1 MSKSK
6 TESLKKQLLKKT
18 DPYAALR
25 IKEFNLFLLVRFA
38 LIFGWSMQ
46 FVVIEWQVYTL
57 TESPLALGIIGL
69 CEFLPAFFFA
79 PFAGHIVDKKEKRNL
94 FIICIALFSLIS
106 FGLYWLTSATIET
119 SWKTTT
125 ILYGIYALVFFGGV
139 LRAFFGP
146 TIFSLIALL
155 VPKNVYPNAAT
166 WSSSTWKG
174 ASVFGALCGG
184 LLIAWIG
191 VHNTLGI
198 IFMFVILA
206 LVLVFKI
213 KQKPILNKDTK
224 ETVKESLKAGLSF
237 VFNDKV
243 ILGALTLDMIAV
255 LFGGAVAI
263 FAVFAK
269 DILNAGPTGFGILNA
284 ALSSGSIITMLAT
297 TYIPITKNTGKK
309 LLISIFGFGVCMI
322 IFGASK
328 VLWLSVVALFFSG
341 VFDGIS
347 MVVRQTILQLKT
359 PDAMRGRVG
368 AVNSMFVGSSNELG
382 ALESGIAA
390 RLFGAPLAVMLGG
403 SITLIIVVV
412 IHIKNKPLR
421 QLDLT
426 EDIEN
431 HQKQ

>member
-1 MSKSK
+1 MAKN
-6 TESLKKQLLKKT
+6 

-25 IKEFNLFLLVRFA
+25 FKEFNIFLLVRFA
-38 LIFGWSMQ
+38 LVFGWSMQ
-46 FVVIEWQVYTL
+46 FVVIEWQVYAL
-57 TESPLALGIIGL
+57 TEDPLSLGIIGL
-69 CEFLPAFFFA
+69 CEFLPAFFLA

-94 FIICIALFSLIS
+94 FTLCIALFSLIS
-106 FGLYWLTSATIET
+106 FGLFWLTSDQVESSWQT
-119 SWKTTT
+119 ST

-155 VPKNVYPNAAT
+155 VPKKAYPNAAT

-174 ASVFGALCGG
+174 ANVFGALCGG
-184 LLIAWIG
+184 FLIAWIG
-191 VHNTLGI
+191 VHYTLGI
-198 IFMFVILA
+198 IFALVMLA
-206 LVLVFKI
+206 LALVFKI
-213 KQKPILNKDTK
+213 GKKPIFNKGVNESIT
-224 ETVKESLKAGLSF
+224 ESLRAGLSF

-269 DILNAGPTGFGILNA
+269 DILGAGPKGFGILNA

-309 LLISIFGFGVCMI
+309 LLISVFGFGCCMI
-322 IFGASK
+322 VFGASK
-328 VLWLSVVALFFSG
+328 LLWLSVLALFFSG

-390 RLFGAPLAVMLGG
+390 RIFGAPLAVVLGG
-403 SITLIIVVV
+403 SATLIIVA
-412 IHIKNKPLR
+412 IIGIKNKPLR
-421 QLDLT
+421 KLDLQH
-426 EDIEN
+426 DIEE
-431 HQKQ
+431 HEKEEVA

>member
-1 MSKSK
+1 MQKN
-6 TESLKKQLLKKT
+6 

-25 IKEFNLFLLVRFA
+25 IKEFNIFLVLRFA
-38 LIFGWSMQ
+38 LVLAWSMQ
-46 FVVIEWQVYTL
+46 FVVIEWQVYAL
-57 TESPLALGIIGL
+57 TEDPLALGIIGL
-69 CEFLPAFFFA
+69 CEFLPAFLLA
-79 PFAGHIVDKKEKRNL
+79 PFAGHIVDKKEKQTL
-94 FIICIALFSLIS
+94 FMRCIALFSLIS
-106 FGLYWLTSATIET
+106 FGLFWLTSETIES
-119 SWKTTT
+119 SWSTKT
-125 ILYGIYALVFFGGV
+125 ILYGIYSLVFFGGV
-139 LRAFFGP
+139 LRSFFGP

-155 VPKNVYPNAAT
+155 VPKKVYPNAAT

-174 ASVFGALCGG
+174 ANVFGALLGG
-184 LLIAWIG
+184 FLIAWID
-191 VHNTLGI
+191 VHITLGI
-198 IFMFVILA
+198 IFL
-206 LVLVFKI
+206 LVLIALLLVFQI
-213 KQKPILNKDTK
+213 KKKPILNK
-224 ETVKESLKAGLSF
+224 EIGESIKESLRAGIAF

-269 DILNAGPTGFGILNA
+269 DILDAGPKGFGLLNA
-284 ALSSGSIITMLAT
+284 ALSSGCIITMLAT

-309 LLISIFGFGVCMI
+309 LLISVFGFGVCMI

-328 VLWLSVVALFFSG
+328 FMWLSVLALFFSG

-359 PDAMRGRVG
+359 PDDMRGRVG

-403 SITLIIVVV
+403 TVTLVVV
-412 IHIKNKPLR
+412 AIMGVKNRPLR
-421 QLDLT
+421 GLDLT
-426 EDIEN
+426 RDIEE
-431 HQKQ
+431 HEKR

>member
-1 MSKSK
+1 MQ
-6 TESLKKQLLKKT
+6 KK

-25 IKEFNLFLLVRFA
+25 FKEFNIFLLVRFA
-38 LIFGWSMQ
+38 LVFGWSMQ
-46 FVVIEWQVYTL
+46 FVVIEWQVYAL
-57 TESPLALGIIGL
+57 TKNPLSLGIIGL
-69 CEFLPAFFFA
+69 CEFLPAFFLA

-94 FIICIALFSLIS
+94 FTLCIALFSLIS
-106 FGLYWLTSATIET
+106 FGLFWLTSATIES
-119 SWKTTT
+119 SWETNT
-125 ILYGIYALVFFGGV
+125 ILYGIYGLVFFGGV

-155 VPKNVYPNAAT
+155 VPKKAYPNAAT

-174 ASVFGALCGG
+174 ANVFGALCGG
-184 LLIAWIG
+184 FLIAWID
-191 VHNTLGI
+191 VHYTLGI
-198 IFMFVILA
+198 IFILVMTA
-206 LVLVFKI
+206 LVLVLRI
-213 KQKPILNKDTK
+213 SQKPILNKGTN
-224 ETVKESLKAGLSF
+224 ESVKESLKAGLSF

-263 FAVFAK
+263 FAVFAT
-269 DILNAGPTGFGILNA
+269 DVLDAGPKGFGILNA

-297 TYIPITKNTGKK
+297 TYIPITKNTGMK
-309 LLISIFGFGVCMI
+309 LLISVFGFGIFMI

-328 VLWLSVVALFFSG
+328 LMWLSVLALFFSG

-359 PDAMRGRVG
+359 PDNMRGRVG

-390 RLFGAPLAVMLGG
+390 RIFGAPLAVILGG
-403 SITLIIVVV
+403 TITLVIVT
-412 IHIKNKPLR
+412 IMGIKNQPLR
-421 QLDLT
+421 NLDLT
-426 EDIEN
+426 KDIEL
-431 HQKQ
+431 HEKDD

>member
-1 MSKSK
+1 M
-6 TESLKKQLLKKT
+6 KKN
-18 DPYAALR
+18 DPYQALR
-25 IKEFNLFLLVRFA
+25 YKEFNIFLLVRFA
-38 LIFGWSMQ
+38 LVFGWSMQ
-46 FVVIEWQVYTL
+46 FVVIEWQVYSL
-57 TESPLALGIIGL
+57 TEDPLSLGIIGL
-69 CEFLPAFFFA
+69 CEFLPAFLLA

-94 FIICIALFSLIS
+94 FTLCIALFSLIS
-106 FGLYWLTSATIET
+106 FGLFWLTSEYVEATLET
-119 SWKTTT
+119 N
-125 ILYGIYALVFFGGV
+125 IVLFGIYALVFFGGV

-146 TIFSLIALL
+146 TIFSLIALI
-155 VPKNVYPNAAT
+155 VPKKAYPNAAT

-174 ASVFGALCGG
+174 ANVFGALCGG
-184 LLIAWIG
+184 FLIAWIG
-191 VHNTLGI
+191 VHFTLGI
-198 IFMFVILA
+198 IFFLVLLA
-206 LVLVFKI
+206 LILVFRITK
-213 KQKPILNKDTK
+213 KPVLNKGSK
-224 ETVKESLKAGLSF
+224 ESVKESLKAGIRF

-269 DILNAGPTGFGILNA
+269 DVLDAGPKGFGLLNA

-309 LLISIFGFGVCMI
+309 LLVSVFGFGVCMI

-328 VLWLSVVALFFSG
+328 LLWLSVLALFFSG

-390 RLFGAPLAVMLGG
+390 KLFGAPLAVILGG
-403 SITLIIVVV
+403 SVTLIVVAIIGV
-412 IHIKNKPLR
+412 KNKPLS
-421 QLDLT
+421 QLDLR
-426 EDIEN
+426 EDIER
-431 HQKQ
+431 HSMEEF

>member
-1 MSKSK
+1 MA
-6 TESLKKQLLKKT
+6 KT

-25 IKEFNLFLLVRFA
+25 IKEFNIFLLLRLFLV
-38 LIFGWSMQ
+38 FGWSMQ
-46 FVVIEWQVYTL
+46 FIVIEWQVYAL
-57 TESPLALGIIGL
+57 TKNPLSLGIIGL
-69 CEFLPAFFFA
+69 CEFLPAFFLA
-79 PFAGHIVDKKEKRNL
+79 PFAGHIVDRKEKRNL
-94 FIICIALFSLIS
+94 FAICIALFSLIS
-106 FGLYWLTSATIET
+106 FGLFWLTSTAIES
-119 SWKTTT
+119 SWETHT
-125 ILYGIYALVFFGGV
+125 ILYSIYALVFFGGV

-155 VPKNVYPNAAT
+155 VPKKIYPNAAT

-174 ASVFGALCGG
+174 ANVFGALCGG
-184 LLIAWIG
+184 FLIAWIG
-191 VHNTLGI
+191 VHYTLGI
-198 IFMFVILA
+198 IFLLVMLA
-206 LVLVFKI
+206 LGLVSQISK
-213 KQKPILNKDTK
+213 KPILNKNIN
-224 ETVKESLKAGLSF
+224 ESVKESLKAGLSF

-263 FAVFAK
+263 FAVFAT
-269 DILNAGPTGFGILNA
+269 DVLNAGPKGFGILNA

-309 LLISIFGFGVCMI
+309 LLISVFGFGVFMI

-328 VLWLSVVALFFSG
+328 LLWLSVLALFFSG

-390 RLFGAPLAVMLGG
+390 KIFGAPLAVMLGG
-403 SITLIIVVV
+403 TVTLIVTGV
-412 IHIKNKPLR
+412 IAFKNKPLR
-421 QLDLT
+421 ELDLQH
-426 EDIEN
+426 DIESHEN
-431 HQKQ
+431 ED

>member
-1 MSKSK
+1 MQKN
-6 TESLKKQLLKKT
+6 

-25 IKEFNLFLLVRFA
+25 FKEFNIFLLLRFA
-38 LIFGWSMQ
+38 LVFGWSMQ
-46 FVVIEWQVYTL
+46 FVVIEWQVYAL
-57 TESPLALGIIGL
+57 TENPLSLGIIGL
-69 CEFLPAFFFA
+69 CEFLPAFFLA

-94 FIICIALFSLIS
+94 FTLCIALFSLIS
-106 FGLYWLTSATIET
+106 FGLFWLTSET
-119 SWKTTT
+119 TESTWETNT
-125 ILYGIYALVFFGGV
+125 ILFGIYGLVFFGGV

-155 VPKNVYPNAAT
+155 VPKAIYPNAAT

-184 LLIAWIG
+184 FLIAWIG
-191 VHNTLGI
+191 VHYTLGF
-198 IFMFVILA
+198 IFLLVMIALA
-206 LVLVFKI
+206 LVLQIEK
-213 KQKPILNKDTK
+213 KPILNKATN
-224 ETVKESLKAGLSF
+224 ESIKESLKSGIKF

-269 DILNAGPTGFGILNA
+269 DILDAGPKGFGILNA

-309 LLISIFGFGVCMI
+309 LLVSVFGFGVCMI

-328 VLWLSVVALFFSG
+328 LMWLSVIALFCSG

-359 PDAMRGRVG
+359 PDEMRGRVG

-390 RLFGAPLAVMLGG
+390 KIFGAPLAVVLGG
-403 SITLIIVVV
+403 TVTLLTVVV
-412 IHIKNKPLR
+412 MSLRNKPLR
-421 QLDLT
+421 ELDLQK
-426 EDIEN
+426 DIED
-431 HQKQ
+431 HYVKGY

>member
-1 MSKSK
+1 M
-6 TESLKKQLLKKT
+6 TKT

-25 IKEFNLFLLVRFA
+25 YKEFNIFLLVRFA

-46 FVVIEWQVYTL
+46 FVVIEWQVYAL
-57 TESPLALGIIGL
+57 TKDPLSLGIIGL
-69 CEFLPAFFFA
+69 CEFLPAFLLA

-94 FIICIALFSLIS
+94 FTLCIALFSIIS
-106 FGLYWLTSATIET
+106 FGLFWLTTEYIET
-119 SWKTTT
+119 TWETKS
-125 ILYGIYALVFFGGV
+125 ILFSIYGLVFFGGV

-155 VPKNVYPNAAT
+155 VPKAIYPNAAT

-184 LLIAWIG
+184 FFIAWIG
-191 VHNTLGI
+191 VNYTLGI
-198 IFMFVILA
+198 IFILVMIA
-206 LVLVFKI
+206 LLLVTQI
-213 KQKPILNKDTK
+213 KKKPILNKTTN
-224 ETVKESLKAGLSF
+224 ESIKESLKAGIKF

-269 DILNAGPTGFGILNA
+269 DILDAGPKGFGILNA
-284 ALSSGSIITMLAT
+284 ALSTGSIITMLAT

-309 LLISIFGFGVCMI
+309 LLISVFGFGVCMI

-328 VLWLSVVALFFSG
+328 LMWLSVLALFFSG
-341 VFDGIS
+341 VFDGVS
-347 MVVRQTILQLKT
+347 MVIRQTILQLKT
-359 PDAMRGRVG
+359 PDEMRGRVG

-390 RLFGAPLAVMLGG
+390 RLFGAPLAVVLGG
-403 SITLIIVVV
+403 TITLITVVV
-412 IHIKNKPLR
+412 INIKNKPL
-421 QLDLT
+421 QKLDLRK
-426 EDIEN
+426 DIEDYE
-431 HQKQ
+431 KGA